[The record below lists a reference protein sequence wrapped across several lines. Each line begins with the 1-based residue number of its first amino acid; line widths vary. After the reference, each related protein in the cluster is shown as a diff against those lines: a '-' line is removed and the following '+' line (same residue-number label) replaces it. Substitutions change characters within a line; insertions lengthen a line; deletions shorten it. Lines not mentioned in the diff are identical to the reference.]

1 MQLRKKTLNKL
12 ASILVLN
19 FFLVGCATV
28 TPNKIQDDKS
38 SYDAT
43 TPKQYDKDNGG
54 LISFVGDDALITRQA
69 RERYNNLIKMYRIK
83 FKKEKA
89 IDLVE
94 DSGVK
99 PYKDNFGNEL
109 FLISSEHLVYFGVL
123 NSWLKEKVP
132 ADNIIDKTIDK
143 INN

>member
-1 MQLRKKTLNKL
+1 MKKL

-54 LISFVGDDALITRQA
+54 LIFFVGDDALITRQA

-89 IDLVE
+89 IDLTE
-94 DSGVK
+94 DAGIT
-99 PYKDNFGNEL
+99 PYKDNFNNEL
-109 FLISSEHLVYFGVL
+109 YLIDEEHLVYFGVM

-132 ADNIIDKTIDK
+132 ADNMIDKAIDK
-143 INN
+143 ISN

>member
-1 MQLRKKTLNKL
+1 MKKL
-12 ASILVLN
+12 ASILALN
-19 FFLVGCATV
+19 FLFIGCATV

-94 DSGVK
+94 DSGIK
-99 PYKDNFGNEL
+99 PYKDNFNNDL
-109 FLISSEHLVYFGVL
+109 YLIDSEHLVYFGVL
-123 NSWLKEKVP
+123 NSWLKEKVSQ
-132 ADNIIDKTIDK
+132 DNILDKTIDK

>member
-1 MQLRKKTLNKL
+1 MNKL

-19 FFLVGCATV
+19 FFLVGCVTV
-28 TPNKIQDDKS
+28 TPNKIEDDKS

-43 TPKQYDKDNGG
+43 TPKQYNKDNGG
-54 LISFVGDDALITRQA
+54 LISFVGDDELITLQA

-89 IDLVE
+89 IDLTE
-94 DSGVK
+94 DAGIT

-109 FLISSEHLVYFGVL
+109 FLISSEHLVYFGVM
-123 NSWLKEKVP
+123 NSWLKEKVSQ
-132 ADNIIDKTIDK
+132 DNIIDKALDK
-143 INN
+143 VN

>member
-1 MQLRKKTLNKL
+1 LNKL

-38 SYDAT
+38 SYDVT

-89 IDLVE
+89 IDLTE
-94 DSGVK
+94 DAGIT

-109 FLISSEHLVYFGVL
+109 FLISSEHLVYFGVM
-123 NSWLKEKVP
+123 NSWLKEKVSQ
-132 ADNIIDKTIDK
+132 DNIIDKALDK
-143 INN
+143 VN

>member
-1 MQLRKKTLNKL
+1 MKKF
-12 ASILVLN
+12 ASVLVLN
-19 FFLVGCATV
+19 LLLVGCATV
-28 TPNKIQDDKS
+28 TPDKIQDEKS

-54 LISFVGDDALITRQA
+54 LISFIGDDALITRQA

-89 IDLVE
+89 IDLTE
-94 DSGVK
+94 DSGIK
-99 PYKDNFGNEL
+99 AYKDSFGNEL
-109 FLISSEHLVYFGVL
+109 FLINSEHLVYFGVM
-123 NSWLKEKVP
+123 NSWLKEKVSQ
-132 ADNIIDKTIDK
+132 DNILDKTIDK

>member
-1 MQLRKKTLNKL
+1 LNKL

-19 FFLVGCATV
+19 FLFIGCATV

-54 LISFVGDDALITRQA
+54 LISFIGDDALITRQA

-99 PYKDNFGNEL
+99 SYKDNFGNEL
-109 FLISSEHLVYFGVL
+109 FLIDSEHLVYFGVL

>member
-1 MQLRKKTLNKL
+1 MNKL

-89 IDLVE
+89 IDLTE
-94 DSGVK
+94 DSGIT
-99 PYKDNFGNEL
+99 PYKDNFGNQL
-109 FLISSEHLVYFGVL
+109 FLISSEHLVYFGVM

>member
-1 MQLRKKTLNKL
+1 MKKL
-12 ASILVLN
+12 ASILALN
-19 FFLVGCATV
+19 FLFIGCTTV

-54 LISFVGDDALITRQA
+54 LISFIGEDALITRQA

-89 IDLVE
+89 IDLTE

-99 PYKDNFGNEL
+99 SYKDNFGNEL
-109 FLISSEHLVYFGVL
+109 FLIDSEHLVYFGVL
-123 NSWLKEKVP
+123 NSWLKEKVSQ
-132 ADNIIDKTIDK
+132 DNILDKTIDK

>member
-1 MQLRKKTLNKL
+1 LKKFVNV
-12 ASILVLN
+12 LVLN
-19 FFLVGCATV
+19 FFLVSCATV
-28 TPNKIQDDKS
+28 TPNKIEDDKS

-54 LISFVGDDALITRQA
+54 LISFVSDDALITRQA

-99 PYKDNFGNEL
+99 TYKDTFGNEL
-109 FLISSEHLVYFGVL
+109 FLIDREHLVYFGVL
-123 NSWLKEKVP
+123 NSWLKEKVSQ
-132 ADNIIDKTIDK
+132 DNILDKTLDK

>member
-1 MQLRKKTLNKL
+1 LNKF

-19 FFLVGCATV
+19 FFLVGCATI
-28 TPNKIQDDKS
+28 TPDKIEDS
-38 SYDAT
+38 TASYDAS
-43 TPKQYDKDNGG
+43 TPSNYNKDNGG
-54 LISFVGDDALITRQA
+54 LVALLDNGAVITPQA
-69 RERYNNLIKMYRIK
+69 KERYNNLIKMYKVK

-89 IDLVE
+89 IELVE
-94 DSGVK
+94 DAGIQ
-99 PYKDNFGNEL
+99 PYKDRYGNNL
-109 FLISSEHLVYFGVL
+109 FLIDNEHLVYFGVM

>member
-1 MQLRKKTLNKL
+1 LNKFV
-12 ASILVLN
+12 SILVLN
-19 FFLVGCATV
+19 LLLIGCATV

-43 TPKQYDKDNGG
+43 TPKQYQKDNGG
-54 LISFVGDDALITRQA
+54 LISFVGDDALITPQA
-69 RERYNNLIKMYRIK
+69 RERYNNLIGVYKIK

-89 IDLVE
+89 IELKI

-109 FLISSEHLVYFGVL
+109 YIIDSEHLVYFGVL

-132 ADNIIDKTIDK
+132 QDNIVDKVIDKV
-143 INN
+143 NN

>member
-1 MQLRKKTLNKL
+1 LKKFVS
-12 ASILVLN
+12 ALVLN
-19 FFLVGCATV
+19 LIIIGCATV
-28 TPNKIQDDKS
+28 TPNKIEDDKS
-38 SYDAT
+38 SYDAS
-43 TPKQYDKDNGG
+43 TPKQYQKDNGG
-54 LISFVGDDALITRQA
+54 LICFVGDDALITSQA

-99 PYKDNFGNEL
+99 SYKDNFANEL
-109 FLISSEHLVYFGVL
+109 FLIDSEHLVYFGVL

-132 ADNIIDKTIDK
+132 QDNILDKTIDK

>member
-1 MQLRKKTLNKL
+1 LKKFVS
-12 ASILVLN
+12 ALVLN
-19 FFLVGCATV
+19 LLLIGCATV

-54 LISFVGDDALITRQA
+54 LISFIGDDALITNQA
-69 RERYNNLIKMYRIK
+69 RDRYNNLIEMYKIK

-89 IDLVE
+89 IELKQ
-94 DSGVK
+94 DSGIK
-99 PYKDNFGNEL
+99 PYKDNFNNEL
-109 FLISSEHLVYFGVL
+109 YLIDSEHLVYFGVL

-132 ADNIIDKTIDK
+132 QDNIIDKTIDK

>member
-1 MQLRKKTLNKL
+1 LKKFVNV
-12 ASILVLN
+12 LVLN
-19 FFLVGCATV
+19 FFLVSCATV
-28 TPNKIQDDKS
+28 TPNKIEDDKS

-43 TPKQYDKDNGG
+43 TPKQYDRDNGG
-54 LISFVGDDALITRQA
+54 LISFIQDDALITRQA

-94 DSGVK
+94 DSGIK
-99 PYKDNFGNEL
+99 PYKDSFGNQL
-109 FLISSEHLVYFGVL
+109 FLINSEHLVYFGVL
-123 NSWLKEKVP
+123 NSWLKEKVSQ
-132 ADNIIDKTIDK
+132 DNILDKTIDK

>member
-1 MQLRKKTLNKL
+1 MKKFVS
-12 ASILVLN
+12 ALVLN
-19 FFLVGCATV
+19 LLLIGCATV

-54 LISFVGDDALITRQA
+54 LISFIGDDALITNQA
-69 RERYNNLIKMYRIK
+69 RDRYNNLIEMYKIK

-89 IDLVE
+89 IELKQ
-94 DSGVK
+94 DSGIK
-99 PYKDNFGNEL
+99 PYKDNFNNEL
-109 FLISSEHLVYFGVL
+109 YLIDSEHLVYFGVL

-132 ADNIIDKTIDK
+132 QDNIIDKTIDK

>member
-1 MQLRKKTLNKL
+1 MKKF
-12 ASILVLN
+12 ASVLVLN
-19 FFLVGCATV
+19 IFLIGCATI
-28 TPNKIQDDKS
+28 TPNKIEDDKS
-38 SYDAT
+38 SYDAS
-43 TPKQYDKDNGG
+43 TPKQYQKDNGG

-94 DSGVK
+94 DSGIK
-99 PYKDNFGNEL
+99 SYKDNFGNEL
-109 FLISSEHLVYFGVL
+109 FLIDSEHLVYFGVL

-132 ADNIIDKTIDK
+132 QDNILDKTIDK